1 MGFLGRVFQK
11 VKPKKKSKKPVTE
24 VQSDGDENDDS
35 ILSVALEEQISQILE
50 DQEDQEVEDR
60 SSEDE
65 DDEYTTPY
73 WEKVLFIPNGTVST
87 IDGMELKSWNFS
99 AIELGK

>member
-35 ILSVALEEQISQILE
+35 ILSVALEEQISQILDDKE
-50 DQEDQEVEDR
+50 DQEIEDR
-60 SSEDE
+60 SSE
-65 DDEYTTPY
+65 DEYTTPY

-87 IDGMELKSWNFS
+87 IDGIDLKSWNFS